1 MDKVGLLYGGKKIT
15 ADKFEVLKGRVNV
28 KFKREN
34 IFFPYLERHNITG
47 PPSVMWSVDDEIRDM
62 AKSLAGLAGR
72 LNPENT
78 DELLHKIKEDF
89 VKVKDKS
96 VEMFFRDNEGQYM
109 GTMEVTQDLTELRAL
124 QGERRLLQYSG

>member
-1 MDKVGLLYGGKKIT
+1 
-15 ADKFEVLKGRVNV
+15 
-28 KFKREN
+28 
-34 IFFPYLERHNITG
+34 
-47 PPSVMWSVDDEIRDM
+47 M